1 MKRLS
6 MMLAG
11 LFLLVGMAM
20 AQTKVTGT
28 VVSYEDNEPI
38 IGATIQVVGNN
49 GVGTITDYDGN
60 FTLDEVV
67 VVAYG
72 TQKKTS
78 LTGSIQEVKSEAIE
92 LRPTS
97 SVASALEGT
106 VTGVQVNSSIGAPG
120 QDPSIRIRG
129 VGTVNGSTSPLY
141 ILDGVPYNGSVSD
154 LNPQDIESM

>member
-1 MKRLS
+1 

-60 FTLDEVV
+60 FTLDVPEGAKTLRITYVGMEPLEVAV
-67 VVAYG
+67 S
-72 TQKKTS
+72 TKT
-78 LTGSIQEVKSEAIE
+78 LKIQ
-92 LRPTS
+92 LRNDVHT
-97 SVASALEGT
+97 
-106 VTGVQVNSSIGAPG
+106 
-120 QDPSIRIRG
+120 R
-129 VGTVNGSTSPLY
+129 
-141 ILDGVPYNGSVSD
+141 
-154 LNPQDIESM
+154 